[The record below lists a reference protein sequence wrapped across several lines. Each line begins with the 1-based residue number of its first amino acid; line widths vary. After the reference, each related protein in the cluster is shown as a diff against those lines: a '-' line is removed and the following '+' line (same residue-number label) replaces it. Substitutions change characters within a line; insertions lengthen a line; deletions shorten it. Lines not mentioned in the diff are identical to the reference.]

1 MKLCEILEKLIKS
14 CNDITNTLTDY
25 KKIGLHYKNDNNNK
39 NKNFSKAFSKDR
51 KKNHYKV
58 YICEICNKALSN
70 GQGLGG
76 HMSRNHPNQSEKYK
90 EKLSIR
96 NKRLKSRKR
105 LIKIKRLLF
114 SKYNLSYDNFV
125 KNNEKVKI
133 RKFLLSHKD
142 EYRRMKN
149 HFVVQNKLL
158 KSK

>member
-1 MKLCEILEKLIKS
+1 
-14 CNDITNTLTDY
+14 
-25 KKIGLHYKNDNNNK
+25 
-39 NKNFSKAFSKDR
+39 
-51 KKNHYKV
+51 
-58 YICEICNKALSN
+58 
-70 GQGLGG
+70 
-76 HMSRNHPNQSEKYK
+76 MSRNHPNQSEKYK